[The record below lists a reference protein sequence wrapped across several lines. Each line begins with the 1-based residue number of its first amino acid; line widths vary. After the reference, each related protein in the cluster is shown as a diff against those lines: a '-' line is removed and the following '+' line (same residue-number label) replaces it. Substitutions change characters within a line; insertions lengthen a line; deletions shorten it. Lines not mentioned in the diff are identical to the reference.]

1 MLRKLSLLILRITG
15 WKIHVEKHLT
25 YQRCVL
31 LMAPHT
37 SNWDFV
43 IGRLALWAIGVKTN
57 FLIKKEAFFFPFG
70 TLLKKMGGIPV
81 DRHQSRNVVWEI
93 ALLLNKAKE
102 MAIVITPEGTR
113 SLRHEWKKGFYYIA
127 SIAEVPIVL
136 GYLDYARK
144 EAGIGGILYPTEDYK
159 NDLVKIFDFYRNFT
173 ARHPERFNLSPMYR
187 KESGNQ

>member
-1 MLRKLSLLILRITG
+1 M
-15 WKIHVEKHLT
+15 T

-57 FLIKKEAFFFPFG
+57 FLIKKEVFFFPLG
-70 TLLKKMGGIPV
+70 ALLRKMGGIPV
-81 DRHQSRNVVWEI
+81 DRNQSRNVVWEI

-102 MAIVITPEGTR
+102 MVIVITPEGTR

-144 EAGIGGILYPTEDYK
+144 EAGIGSILYPTEDYK
-159 NDLVKIFDFYRNFT
+159 SDLAKIFNFYRNFT

-187 KESGNQ
+187 KEPDNQ